1 MIASGK
7 IGNVKIS
14 DCTIPSL
21 LEAVRLHTRKLNG
34 SPFRINC
41 LNAHLFNMCADD
53 AELRRLINDSDI
65 VAADGMSIVW
75 AARLFGIRMESRCNM
90 TEAFRAY
97 MLSADMPPVNV
108 VLLGGS
114 ADVAA
119 AVAEVINAQCEHC
132 HVTGT
137 YSGYLED
144 VAYER
149 LLREQADIDLVL
161 LGMGSPKSER
171 IGALAAQVCRHAVI
185 WHIGGGTLTFMAGV
199 LPEAPRWMRRCGLQ
213 WLHRLLREP
222 RRLWRRYLLGNPRF
236 LWLLWQSRP

>member
-14 DCTIPSL
+14 DGTIPSL

-34 SPFRINC
+34 GPFRINC
-41 LNAHLFNMCADD
+41 LNAHLFNMCSDD
-53 AELRRLINDSDI
+53 AELQRLINDSDI

-75 AARLFGIRMESRCNM
+75 AARLFDMRMESRCNM

-97 MLSADMPPVNV
+97 MSDADMPPVKA
-108 VLLGGS
+108 VLLGCS
-114 ADVAA
+114 EDVAA
-119 AVAEVINAQCEHC
+119 TCAGVINAQCAHC
-132 HVTGT
+132 RIVGT
-137 YSGYLED
+137 YSGYLEHAD
-144 VAYER
+144 YKR
-149 LLREQADIDLVL
+149 ILREHDEVGLVL

-171 IGALAAQVCRHAVI
+171 ISALAAQVCRHAVI
-185 WHIGGGTLTFMAGV
+185 WHIGGGTLNFLAGV

-213 WLHRLLREP
+213 WLYRLLREP

-236 LWLLWQSRP
+236 LWLLLKQ